1 MNFLEIVRKANTFSG
16 MQGDIDSVQYATG
29 LQKTLVEFVN
39 AAYLD
44 IQLLRDNWSWMQ
56 RYTSTFQW
64 GSASTSQ
71 INTGVNKYYGVYNSA
86 GDLLTFIPYLEW
98 ITTRSVDM
106 ARTAIPA
113 YYTIVPETNALIIS
127 PVLDT
132 VTISYVAVIDPETLT
147 TNTQI
152 PKIPER
158 YHYAL
163 VYKAAMDMGYFLGNA
178 EVGNGNAARYDM
190 ILSQLLRNQ
199 NAAVTIR
206 QRPLV

>member
-16 MQGDIDSVQYATG
+16 LQGDVDSISFATG

-44 IQLLRDNWSWMQ
+44 IQLLRDNWKWMQ
-56 RYTSTFQW
+56 RYTSTFLW

-71 INTGVNKYYGVYNSA
+71 VNVGVNTYYNLYNSE
-86 GDLLTFIPYLEW
+86 GNELSFIPYLDW
-98 ITTRSVDM
+98 LTTRSTDLT
-106 ARTAIPA
+106 RTAVPS
-113 YYTIVPETNALIIS
+113 YYTIIPETNGLIIS

-147 TNTQI
+147 ENTQV
-152 PKIPER
+152 PKMPER
-158 YHYAL
+158 YHFAL
-163 VYKAAMDMGYFLGNA
+163 VYKAAMDMGYFLGNQ
-178 EVGNGNAARYDM
+178 EIGNGNAARYDM

-199 NAAVTIR
+199 NTPISVR